1 MVYYSN
7 KKTLWQGNNRNSV
20 CKSCRTAIANVSKK
34 RNSKLHK
41 NPAWRG
47 YEDIPYSWFSKY
59 FLRGS
64 RKRTGSITIEQV
76 WDLYK
81 KQLGKCALSGVNIG
95 FNDLYNGHSASIDR
109 IDSKKEYDI
118 DNIQLVHKDVNLMK
132 NHFDQTYFLETCK
145 RISEFTKSN

>member
-1 MVYYSN
+1 
-7 KKTLWQGNNRNSV
+7 
-20 CKSCRTAIANVSKK
+20 
-34 RNSKLHK
+34 
-41 NPAWRG
+41 
-47 YEDIPYSWFSKY
+47 
-59 FLRGS
+59 
-64 RKRTGSITIEQV
+64 
-76 WDLYK
+76 LYK